1 MATTIGKL
9 TEQAKRLIKGGNPSA
24 GSNVWSEEIAE
35 YIGQCVN
42 KLLKTEHFNVS
53 MAAGET
59 IPSGLM
65 LASYDGI
72 EVEQYKT
79 TSRAKLPATPI
90 NLPRNMGIF
99 YVGSDNDNECECE
112 YIPLQPGQRR
122 MVNTQSL
129 INELLGITYEPSD
142 GYAIFSK
149 DLTGQKA
156 SMKLVVMDIGKYG
169 DKELLPISP
178 DMEKDVIDMV
188 VARFSTELRPDKV
201 EDSGSEPTKILA
213 K

>member
-1 MATTIGKL
+1 MTTIGKI
-9 TEQAKRLIKGGNPSA
+9 TEQAKRLIKGGNPSV

-42 KLLKTEHFNVS
+42 KMLKAEQFNVT

-59 IPSGLM
+59 IPAGLM
-65 LASYDGI
+65 LATYENI
-72 EVEQYKT
+72 PVEKYKNS
-79 TSRAKLPATPI
+79 SRAKLPAAPI
-90 NLPRNMGIF
+90 NLPRNMGLYF
-99 YVGSDNDNECECE
+99 VGTDDCE

-122 MVNTQSL
+122 MIATQSL
-129 INELLGITYEPSD
+129 LNELLGVTYEPEN
-142 GYAIFSK
+142 GYAVFSK
-149 DLTGQKA
+149 DLSDKEV

-169 DKELLPISP
+169 SHELLPISA

-188 VARFSTELRPDKV
+188 VARFSNELRPDKV
-201 EDSGSEPTKILA
+201 EDSGSEPTKTGA